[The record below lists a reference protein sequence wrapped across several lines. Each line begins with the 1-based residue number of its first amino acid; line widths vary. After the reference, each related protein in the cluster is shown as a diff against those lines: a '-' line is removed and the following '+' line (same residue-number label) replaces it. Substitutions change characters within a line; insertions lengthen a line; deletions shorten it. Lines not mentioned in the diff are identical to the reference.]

1 MGACLALR
9 MLAESAAE
17 QEIRKEGNP
26 MKLNLILAC
35 SAALAVCATP
45 TVAQKRVDNNRGSTK
60 DVAIPTC
67 AEKIGTVSIVDGE
80 GRGWTRYSLGAPSV
94 LLKAFVQRS
103 GCFGLVDRGAGMS
116 ALQREQALAAGGDL
130 QRGSNVGAGQVKAAD
145 YVLIADIANTD
156 SNAGGSAVGGVAGA
170 VVGGRVGGLLGG
182 IRSKR
187 VEAQTVLTVM
197 NVRTSEVSAAAEG
210 SASKKD
216 IGFVAGGGYGFGG
229 AVGGGYED
237 TEVGKVVTYAFL
249 DAYRQIVGQLGGMP
263 TDAAA
268 AAPKEAFKVRTKT
281 VELKRSPSSSS
292 SVVRELEKGD
302 MVYPLGAKEE
312 MWWEVEDENGN
323 VGWIENDNLKPI
335 K

>member
-1 MGACLALR
+1 
-9 MLAESAAE
+9 
-17 QEIRKEGNP
+17 
-26 MKLNLILAC
+26 MKFNLILAS
-35 SAALAVCATP
+35 SAALAICASP
-45 TVAQKRVDNNRGSTK
+45 TLAQKRVDNQRGSTK
-60 DVAIPTC
+60 NIEIPQC
-67 AEKIGTVSIVDGE
+67 AEKIGIVSIVDGE
-80 GRGWTRYSLGAPSV
+80 GRGWTRYNLGAPSV

-116 ALQREQALAAGGDL
+116 ALKREQALAAGGDL
-130 QRGSNVGAGQVKAAD
+130 QRRSNVGGGQVKAAD
-145 YVLIADIANTD
+145 YVLVADIANTD
-156 SNAGGSAVGGVAGA
+156 ANSGGSAVGGIAGA

-197 NVRTSEVSAAAEG
+197 NVRTSEVAAVAEG

-216 IGFVAGGGYGFGG
+216 IGFVAGGGYGYGG

-263 TDAAA
+263 LNAAA
-268 AAPKEAFKVRTKT
+268 EAPKETFKVRVKT
-281 VELKRSPSSSS
+281 VEMKRSPSASSS
-292 SVVRELEKGD
+292 KVRDLEKGD
-302 MVYPLGAKEE
+302 RVYPLGGKEE

-323 VGWIENDNLKPI
+323 VGWIENDNLKPV